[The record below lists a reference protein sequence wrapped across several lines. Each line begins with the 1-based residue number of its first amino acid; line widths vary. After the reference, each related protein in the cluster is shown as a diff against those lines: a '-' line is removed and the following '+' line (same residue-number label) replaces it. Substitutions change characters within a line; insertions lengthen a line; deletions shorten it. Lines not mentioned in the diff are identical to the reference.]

1 MTVMTGLKLGFT
13 VVSAMRLLTA
23 EAKLKKLVTVFR
35 YAKMDY
41 E

>member
-1 MTVMTGLKLGFT
+1 MTVMTGLKFDFT
-13 VVSAMRLLTA
+13 VVSALRLFIA

-35 YAKMDY
+35 SAKMDY